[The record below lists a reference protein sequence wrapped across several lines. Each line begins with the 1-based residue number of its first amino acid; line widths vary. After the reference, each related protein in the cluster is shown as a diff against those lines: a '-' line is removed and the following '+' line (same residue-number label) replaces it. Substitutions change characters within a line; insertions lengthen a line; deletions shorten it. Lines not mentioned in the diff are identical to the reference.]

1 MKKFSKLAAILAVC
15 AFIFGGLL
23 VSCSPHGTGYGLD
36 DGQSAGSGGSGGAG
50 GGSGNPGD
58 GGGSGGGSP
67 KTAGSISYAT
77 TSVEKN
83 IGDAAFTNPLTKTGD
98 GVVVYGSSDAN
109 VATVDTATGEVT
121 IKAVGTTTIRA
132 TVSDSEA
139 YTYETKSAS
148 YTLEVKNPV
157 TIPLTLEF
165 IAAGKIN
172 FINKPATLKY
182 SFDGGETKA
191 DASEDSITVSAG
203 GKVSLFAETTGSTE
217 FKPFKIS
224 CDADCYVYG
233 NVMSLVTLTS
243 SGEWNPNA
251 RELASEYA
259 FYQLFYVDGNKIK
272 NHPSNNLVLPATTLT
287 RSCYRWMFYGCTGL
301 TRAPALPATTLVRF
315 CYNAMF
321 KGCASLTSA
330 PALPATTLASN
341 CYSDMFSGCTGLKS
355 APALLPA
362 TTLAQSC
369 YNSMFKGCASLT
381 SAPALPATTLAEYC
395 YSAMFSG
402 CTGLTSAPALL
413 PATTLAEGCYSFMF
427 KACASLTSAPALLPA
442 TMLARDC
449 YNGMFE
455 GCTSLTKAPD
465 LPATTLADHCYQ
477 QMFSGCTALNEIKCL
492 ATDISAGECTTG
504 WVEGVAA
511 NGTFTKASGM
521 TGWTTGAD
529 GIPSGWTS
537 QDAN

>member
-1 MKKFSKLAAILAVC
+1 MRKIAKIAAICAVFGLALFAV
-15 AFIFGGLL
+15 G
-23 VSCSPHGTGYGLD
+23 CSNSSDPLPYVP
-36 DGQSAGSGGSGGAG
+36 G
-50 GGSGNPGD
+50 GG
-58 GGGSGGGSP
+58 GGG
-67 KTAGSISYAT
+67 KKAGSISYAT
-77 TSVEKN
+77 TSVGKN
-83 IGDAAFTNPLTKTGD
+83 IGDEAFTNPLTKTGD

-121 IKAVGTTTIRA
+121 IKAVGTTTIKA

-165 IAAGKIN
+165 TAAGKIT

-182 SFDGGETKA
+182 SFDGGETKT

-217 FKPFKIS
+217 PKPFKIS

-251 RELASEYA
+251 RELASAYV
-259 FYQLFYVDGNKIK
+259 FYMLFYVNGNKIK

-287 RSCYRWMFYGCTGL
+287 QSCYSWMFYGCTGL

-315 CYNAMF
+315 CYNSMF
-321 KGCASLTSA
+321 QKCTGLTSA
-330 PALPATTLASN
+330 PDLPATTLANN

-362 TTLAQSC
+362 TTLAVNC
-369 YNSMFKGCASLT
+369 YNNMFKGCASLK

-395 YSAMFSG
+395 YSAMFYG
-402 CTGLTSAPALL
+402 CTGLKSAPALL
-413 PATTLAEGCYSFMF
+413 PATTLVGGCYNAMF
-427 KACASLTSAPALLPA
+427 KECASLTSAPALPA
-442 TMLARDC
+442 TTLEVNC
-449 YNGMFE
+449 YSAMFE
-455 GCTSLTKAPD
+455 GCASLTKAPD
-465 LPATTLADHCYQ
+465 LPATTLAELCYR
-477 QMFSGCTALNEIKCL
+477 QMFSGCAALKEIKCL
-492 ATDISAGECTTG
+492 ATDISASDCTTD
-504 WVEGVAA
+504 WVKDVPTGTPP
-511 NGTFTKASGM
+511 GTFTCDSTMVATWEAKIGNVSGVP
-521 TGWTTGAD
+521 TGWTVTA
-529 GIPSGWTS
+529 
-537 QDAN
+537 Q